1 MPDPYGPDPD
11 NVFWI
16 AAIDDILADLDID
29 LTAEQIDAIAA
40 KVRDVVDGRDGAVG
54 FSTYRQP
61 VRAAVAARDD
71 SAAAHAAVAAD
82 ASARGIPA
90 ADLYGLRDISTPCWG
105 PR

>member
-1 MPDPYGPDPD
+1 MPDPYGTDPD

-40 KVRDVVDGRDGAVG
+40 KVCDVADGRDGAVG
-54 FSTYRQP
+54 SSTYRQP
-61 VRAAVAARDD
+61 ARATAAARDD
-71 SAAAHAAVAAD
+71 SAAHAAVAAD
-82 ASARGIPA
+82 ASERGIPA